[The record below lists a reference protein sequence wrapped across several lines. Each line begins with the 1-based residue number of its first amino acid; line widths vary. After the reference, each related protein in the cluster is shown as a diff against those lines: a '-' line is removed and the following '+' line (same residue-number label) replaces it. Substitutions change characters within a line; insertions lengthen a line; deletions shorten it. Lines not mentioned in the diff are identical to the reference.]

1 MTKRI
6 KRKISLLLLNIQL
19 LFTFFLPLSPL
30 IPQALASEEAPFA
43 IEQIEESYNAYYLVD
58 GVVFAESV
66 DGTVP
71 SFASESGEDHINYDV
86 DRLVIKTASQTY
98 LLEDGK
104 LVDQHSSD
112 SVDLSDSD
120 KNFLY
125 NQWTVSDLLAE
136 TENEVELGVEYSF
149 PLNEEVKV
157 TFTKLP
163 EERSTLRIEEV
174 ALPEELQEQLDT
186 VSAYAYDITTD
197 MVDGE
202 FEFDLILPV
211 EEEVE
216 EVEVKYA
223 ESIEELENDAKEV
236 EKEVK
241 VDGNKAKVEAVDHM
255 TLFIVVKVG
264 SVGITL
270 PFEGADDNLG
280 DIWVYQ
286 ANSGADTDLITDPT
300 GSLTEDLGT
309 EVVSMNAP
317 GLGRSFLGYTGFTGG
332 TLAETDLAEISWM
345 KYAAETGNDHYLNLF
360 MYKGIDWASVA
371 IVPNCS
377 ETGSW
382 ELCSTNDAS
391 VAVRYHHYNTS
402 GWPWNWHW
410 ETNTYNF
417 ASFSDLMD
425 SSFGDWRF
433 YNDSDTSSSLTI
445 VSGSS
450 TTASDLL
457 NYIDGVRFL
466 YEDGSD
472 DFYNFE
478 SEWDVTRATV
488 SFSPVAPSVINT
500 TWTMDIEFS
509 EDVTDLD
516 SSDLSLTNATVNS
529 LTRIDESTFQVELAA
544 IADGTV
550 SLQVPQDAVVDMA
563 GHGNAVSDVYSYQVD
578 TVTPIVSNI
587 KMFVNGVESTFMRA
601 GDTVRVEADV
611 ADLASGVGS
620 VRLLAKNS
628 SGPGYIDSGYF
639 IHVSGDKY
647 AREFTFPADAK
658 YIDLHTA
665 ITTNIDGLRFYIKA
679 FDQAGNYTNSVTT
692 SFTYDNAIPEMNNI
706 RMFISTDGTTYVE
719 KDVVKAG
726 DFVRIEVEATD
737 SSSGVKNVEF
747 RIQNKNTGEY
757 VAPRVYEAI
766 PVSGNIYRYSFQ
778 IPTDGEYINTHGL
791 MSEAIDEHSFWAR
804 ATDNV
809 GNYNHG
815 VRGEFTYDNTAPD
828 APVGLHILDHQGND
842 LGCEGFT
849 NNRNITIDWADSL
862 DLGFDHFLLDLK
874 DKDSHRSLTSS
885 FYNARV
891 RDIDGYYRYKI
902 RQVDQAGHISN
913 PSVWCGV
920 TLDRISPDVVLTNPT
935 TSLLNGNIEVRGS
948 VTDLN
953 PHHYWLVVTNS
964 EGNNIAG
971 PGVVNETNSFVDK
984 LLFNWDTTL
993 LDDDDYTIK
1002 LEARDSADNKDVGSI
1017 DWKIVTVDNTAPTV
1031 DLAIDPATPDG
1042 DNDWYITNPEITL
1055 LATDVHN
1062 IDRIEYQWGSTAG
1075 VWTEYAAPFNL
1086 PNDGTLNLYYR
1097 AFDELGNESQTYMR
1111 EIKMDREVPT
1121 VPLSVDADPE
1131 LSGGPDVEV
1140 TWNDA
1145 SDNVG
1150 IDHYIITFDNLDGD
1164 EDFSETVASNV
1175 NDFSTD
1181 QVEAEGTWRITV
1193 TAYDFAGNESASDS
1207 DDIVIDKTAP
1217 AAPVLSLGG
1226 TRDGEVDLSW
1236 TTIADADSYII
1247 LYGLLPG
1254 DYLYAA
1260 NVGDVTSYTVQGL
1273 GTGDYYFVVRAMDDS
1288 DNQSG
1293 NSNEVGT
1300 ALVGVGGVI
1309 AEGFEDAENVLG
1321 VEDEASEEEQA
1332 AMIEEIGGEVAGANS
1347 CEQARVWFWLG
1358 LAITFIAIFFSAFLK
1373 KGWQKILAFILI
1385 PAIAAI
1391 VYSRFLGGACF
1402 NSSMMTWMNEVY
1414 WVPVYLTA
1422 IMAKLVTLFFVED

>member
-578 TVTPIVSNI
+578 QTRPSGAITSPTDSSVVVGGKTNI
-587 KMFVNGVESTFMRA
+587 EGWADDNLSGVEK
-601 GDTVRVEADV
+601 VELMLRLNSDH
-611 ADLASGVGS
+611 S
-620 VRLLAKNS
+620 VRTARIIADMNGINFSGEIDTS
-628 SGPGYIDSGYF
+628 SLPD
-639 IHVSGDKY
+639 GDY
-647 AREFTFPADAK
+647 EVVAVA
-658 YIDLHTA
+658 
-665 ITTNIDGLRFYIKA
+665 
-679 FDQAGNYTNSVTT
+679 
-692 SFTYDNAIPEMNNI
+692 YDNAGNNKWLWP
-706 RMFISTDGTTYVE
+706 RPVVE
-719 KDVVKAG
+719 V
-726 DFVRIEVEATD
+726 
-737 SSSGVKNVEF
+737 
-747 RIQNKNTGEY
+747 
-757 VAPRVYEAI
+757 
-766 PVSGNIYRYSFQ
+766 
-778 IPTDGEYINTHGL
+778 
-791 MSEAIDEHSFWAR
+791 
-804 ATDNV
+804 
-809 GNYNHG
+809 
-815 VRGEFTYDNTAPD
+815 DNTAPD
-828 APVGLHILDHQGND
+828 VD
-842 LGCEGFT
+842 LT
-849 NNRNITIDWADSL
+849 SPTDSL
-862 DLGFDHFLLDLK
+862 IGG
-874 DKDSHRSLTSS
+874 T
-885 FYNARV
+885 V
-891 RDIDGYYRYKI
+891 EI
-902 RQVDQAGHISN
+902 
-913 PSVWCGV
+913 
-920 TLDRISPDVVLTNPT
+920 
-935 TSLLNGNIEVRGS
+935 RGS
-948 VTDLN
+948 VTDDN
-953 PHHYWLVVTNS
+953 PHHYWLVIVDSNGS
-964 EGNNIAG
+964 KVAG
-971 PGVVNETNSFVDK
+971 PGTVNESSSFTDMK
-984 LLFNWDTTL
+984 FFDWDTTTVS
-993 LDDDDYTIK
+993 DGEYTIK
-1002 LEARDSADNKDVGSI
+1002 LEARDAADNKDAGSRV
-1017 DWKIVTVDNTAPTV
+1017 WKTVTVDNTAPVVGITSPSDGDILSGIFDIMAFVTDINLSHYNISLYEGGVDTSNFSLRLLSDTV
-1031 DLAIDPATPDG
+1031 YGSEFSTKKIFSVDTLNYQDGEYQLRLAARDLVGNRELGGDSESIISVIFDNTKPVVSSSISPVNPDG
-1042 DNDWYITNPEITL
+1042 DNSWYITRPEVSL
-1055 LATDVHN
+1055 SA
-1062 IDRIEYQWGSTAG
+1062 IDANLDKIEYQWDSSSGT
-1075 VWTEYAAPFNL
+1075 WTEYTSPVQ
-1086 PNDGTLNLYYR
+1086 PQTEGTHTLYFR
-1097 AFDELGNESQTYMR
+1097 AFDKAGNESLMGQ
-1111 EIKMDREVPT
+1111 REVKWDQTVPT
-1121 VPLSVDADPE
+1121 APLSVDADPE
-1131 LSGGPDVEV
+1131 VSGGPDVDV

-1145 SDNVG
+1145 SDNIG
-1150 IDHYIITFDNLDGD
+1150 IDRYVITFDNLDGD

-1175 NDFSTD
+1175 NEFSTD
-1181 QVEAEGTWRITV
+1181 GVDAAGTWRITV
-1193 TAYDFAGNESASDS
+1193 RAYDFAGNESASDS